1 MPSPHRTDIQVRFA
15 DTDALGHL
23 NNTSFA
29 LYAEQAR
36 LDFLREATGEPR
48 GGFIL
53 AHIALDF
60 RRQVR
65 YGDGVHVL
73 TWVERV
79 GTTSVT
85 LAQRV
90 VANGGTA
97 ADVRS
102 VVVRFDYAAQRPTP
116 FDGAA
121 REWLAAREGATGGAA

>member
-1 MPSPHRTDIQVRFA
+1 MPHHRTDIQVRFA

-23 NNTSFA
+23 NNTSYA

-36 LDFLREATGEPR
+36 LDFLHEATGERR
-48 GGFIL
+48 GGYIL

-65 YGDGVHVL
+65 YGDAVHVE
-73 TWVERV
+73 TWVERL
-79 GTTSVT
+79 GTTSLT

-90 VANGGTA
+90 IANGENA

-102 VVVRFDYAAQRPTP
+102 VVVRFDYEAQRPVP
-116 FDGAA
+116 LDDAA
-121 REWLAAREGATGGAA
+121 RAWLGERIATEP